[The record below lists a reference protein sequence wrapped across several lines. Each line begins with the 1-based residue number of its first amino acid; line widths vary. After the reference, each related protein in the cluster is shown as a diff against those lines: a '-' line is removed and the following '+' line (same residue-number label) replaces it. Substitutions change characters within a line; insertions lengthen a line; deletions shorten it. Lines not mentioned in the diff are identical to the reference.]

1 MMITLGSK
9 MMITSRWRLLVA
21 AAVAM
26 AMAAPAIVCGRDL
39 NQTMT
44 AQAVQQQQGSSNKKP
59 LVTALIVFGDSIVD
73 PGNNNNLPA
82 TRMKA
87 NHAPYGKDFA
97 GHVATGRFSNALL
110 PPDLIARRLNLKP
123 LLGPWLNVEHTPE
136 DLLTGVSFASGA
148 TGFDPLTP
156 QIVNVFT
163 MDQELE
169 FFDEYR
175 RRLVGIVGEAET
187 RRIIA
192 GAFFF
197 VVTGTDDF
205 ANTYFMT
212 PYRAGDYDIP
222 AYVDLLLVGAEAFL
236 RNTSARGA
244 RKMGFTGMPPIGCVP
259 SQRTIGGGP
268 RRRCEARRNYAAL
281 MYNKALQQLIDRL
294 NADPTFHTLVV
305 YFDIYD
311 IIEELAVHGDRWG
324 FTELTHGCC
333 GSGLIEVT
341 MLCDTRYMGVC
352 DDVDKHVFFDS
363 YHPTQRA
370 YEIIVDHI
378 FKNYVPLMHL

>member
-1 MMITLGSK
+1 
-9 MMITSRWRLLVA
+9 
-21 AAVAM
+21 
-26 AMAAPAIVCGRDL
+26 
-39 NQTMT
+39 MT

-244 RKMGFTGMPPIGCVP
+244 RKMGFTGMPPIG
-259 SQRTIGGGP
+259 
-268 RRRCEARRNYAAL
+268 
-281 MYNKALQQLIDRL
+281 
-294 NADPTFHTLVV
+294 
-305 YFDIYD
+305 
-311 IIEELAVHGDRWG
+311 
-324 FTELTHGCC
+324 
-333 GSGLIEVT
+333 
-341 MLCDTRYMGVC
+341 YMGVC

-378 FKNYVPLMHL
+378 FKNYVPLINHTPQLITH

>member
-205 ANTYFMT
+205 ANTYFM
-212 PYRAGDYDIP
+212 
-222 AYVDLLLVGAEAFL
+222 
-236 RNTSARGA
+236 
-244 RKMGFTGMPPIGCVP
+244 
-259 SQRTIGGGP
+259 
-268 RRRCEARRNYAAL
+268 
-281 MYNKALQQLIDRL
+281 YNKALQQLIDRL